1 MAIMVLAPYLVD
13 GQKVAD
19 VHDLPHSSVI
29 TPRSTDR
36 TRGQW
41 FDGLIIVGDVR
52 LNHQQ
57 ASELAPTFAHR
68 PDLGERIWQLT

>member
-1 MAIMVLAPYLVD
+1 MTIMVLAPYLVD
-13 GQKVAD
+13 GHKVAD
-19 VHDLPHSSVI
+19 AHDLPHSSVI

-41 FDGLIIVGDVR
+41 FDGLIVVGDAR

-57 ASELAPTFAHR
+57 AIDIAQAFAHR